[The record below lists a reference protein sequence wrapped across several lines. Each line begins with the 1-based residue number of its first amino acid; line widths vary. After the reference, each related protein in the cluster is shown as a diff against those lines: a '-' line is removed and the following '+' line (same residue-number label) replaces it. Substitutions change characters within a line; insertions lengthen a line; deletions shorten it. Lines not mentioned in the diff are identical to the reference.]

1 MLSPSSDVATTVS
14 SPITSQFTS
23 PSQLTSTPSPLLWV
37 TLTELDTELDPSSSS
52 SSPLWV
58 TLTELVP
65 SLLLW
70 VTLWVTL
77 AELPAS
83 AVTNVVITA
92 IVVSASSMKA
102 AAVIVATFFV
112 TDDDLIYYVTLYY
125 KGNIIY
131 MCSTTLRGLLNS
143 KFCS

>member
-37 TLTELDTELDPSSSS
+37 TLTELDPS

-143 KFCS
+143 KFCSQ